1 MSEFSDDIADSHV
14 NADWRPDRP
23 YDGAVA
29 EALGKSEMDRASA
42 VITSWSDY
50 RPTPLTPLPGLA
62 RRIGVD
68 TVLCK
73 DESRRY
79 GVGGVKAL
87 GAPYGLQMLLADRD
101 PALPFTAIAATDG
114 NHGLALAWAAARA
127 GGRARIFVGRD
138 VDAARLNRIRAQGA
152 DIVIVDGTYDDAVV
166 AAEKA
171 AAADPDCLLVS
182 DTDYEGG
189 LQVNRA
195 IMAGYSLLAE
205 EAWQAGLSA
214 RPPTHLFLQCGVGG
228 LAGGVT
234 AGLWRRLSPA
244 TPRVIT
250 VEPASAACAL
260 ASLRAG
266 LSTSVGGDLRTRMAG
281 LACGR
286 LSLPAWEILNRAAFA
301 ALALTDEAAL
311 GVQRDLL
318 SGAFGDAPLAT
329 GDTGVAGLAGL
340 VAAARDPQCRN
351 RLGLDALSR
360 VFVINSEGPVRDDG
374 FGERQRLAD
383 DGRA

>member
-1 MSEFSDDIADSHV
+1 MSEFSDDIADIHI

-29 EALGKSEMDRASA
+29 ATLGKAEMDLASA
-42 VITSWSDY
+42 VITAWPEY

-79 GVGGVKAL
+79 GVGGIKAL
-87 GAPYGLQMLLADRD
+87 GAPYGLHMLLADRD
-101 PALPFTAIAATDG
+101 PARPFTAIAATDG
-114 NHGLALAWAAARA
+114 NHGLALAWAARRT

-138 VDAARLNRIRAQGA
+138 VDAVRLDRIRAQGG
-152 DIVIVDGTYDDAVV
+152 DITVVDGTYDDAVL
-166 AAEKA
+166 AAENA
-171 AAADPDCLLVS
+171 AGGPGCLLVS

-189 LQVNRA
+189 LPVNRA

-228 LAGGVT
+228 MAAGVT

-250 VEPASAACAL
+250 VEPAAAACAL

-266 LSTSVGGDLRTRMAG
+266 QSISVGGDLRTRMAG

-286 LSLPAWEILNRAAFA
+286 LSLPAWEILKCATFA
-301 ALALTDEAAL
+301 ALALKDESAAD
-311 GVQRDLL
+311 VQRDLL
-318 SGAFGDAPLAT
+318 SGAYGDEPLAT

-340 VAAARDPQCRN
+340 VAAARAPQCRT
-351 RLGLDALSR
+351 RLKLDALSR
-360 VFVINSEGPVRDDG
+360 VMVVNSEGPVPEDG
-374 FGERQRLAD
+374 FGERQRPAGD
-383 DGRA
+383 RGV